1 MKRFVITTI
10 AVACAQLC
18 FAAAI
23 TWGSGVPTASVPPIS
38 AGDDIT
44 QYIAY
49 LCIGGQ
55 DDAMQTFQ
63 QISSGMEWSAPTIG
77 EGNSAMVKNLTPIGT
92 IPAGD
97 STIFSDAIHA
107 GTTYEFY
114 LVLFDATRGYVA
126 VSSVISGIPFDEN
139 GAAEP
144 SEIVWTDG
152 ASLVATSGGWQKI
165 VPEPTALALLALG
178 VAGVAL
184 RRKVSA

>member
-10 AVACAQLC
+10 AVACAQIC

-23 TWGSGVPTASVPPIS
+23 TWGSGLPTASVPPIS
-38 AGDDIT
+38 VGDDIT
-44 QYIAY
+44 QYVAY
-49 LCIGGQ
+49 LCIGSQ
-55 DDAMQTFQ
+55 EDAMQTFQ

-77 EGNSAMVKNLTPIGT
+77 EGNSVMEKNLTPIGT

-97 STIFSDAIHA
+97 STIFSDAIQA
-107 GTTYEFY
+107 GITYEFY
-114 LVLFDATRGYVA
+114 VVLFDATRGYVA
-126 VSSVISGIPFDEN
+126 VSSVISGVPFDEN

-152 ASLVATSGGWQKI
+152 DSLVATSGGWQKI

-178 VAGVAL
+178 VTGVAL
-184 RRKVSA
+184 RRRVA